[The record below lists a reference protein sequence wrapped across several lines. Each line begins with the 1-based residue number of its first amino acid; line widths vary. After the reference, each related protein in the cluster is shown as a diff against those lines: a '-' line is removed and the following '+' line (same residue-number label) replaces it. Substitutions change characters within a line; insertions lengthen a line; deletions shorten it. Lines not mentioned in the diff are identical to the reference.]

1 MTEHAAS
8 LVLGRDLTG
17 DWNLASR
24 REWLV
29 TNNLGGFA
37 AGTVSGAN
45 TRRYHGLLVASLTPP
60 VQRTVLLAKVD
71 VRVNYQGRSVELG
84 ANEFSGGVIHPQ
96 GYAHIESFRLLQ
108 GIPTWRYAIGDALLE
123 QQIFMAPL
131 THSSYLGLRLLRAGA
146 AIDIALQPLCTYRD
160 YHSQLRGERDFRVDA
175 APSSC
180 TVLAFDGARALHLSI
195 DQGSFEP
202 GGDWYWNFFH
212 RRESERGLDAVEDL
226 FMPGRFAT
234 RLVYG
239 EHRFFVASIEAL
251 APAAGLGVLAQLA
264 GKSELLTAALPAGAP
279 SWVRQL
285 ALASDQFLVRRE
297 VLSQRGS
304 SVIAGYP
311 WFTDWG
317 RDAMIALPGL
327 TSTLGRHDIA
337 LEIIETFTRCVDHGM
352 LPNRF
357 PDGNEPPE
365 YNTADATL
373 WLFHALSEYLD
384 STHDGRLP
392 QRLLP
397 TLLNIIQAH
406 VEGTRFGIGVDP
418 SDGLLRA
425 GEHGVQLTWMDAKV
439 GDWVVTPRI
448 GKCVEVNALW
458 LNALQ
463 VTARLAAQVGNVPA
477 AQQCQTLLAHAS
489 AHFDRF
495 WNAQRGCLYDVIDV
509 DGTAACD
516 ASMRP
521 NQLFAV
527 SLPFSPLQPEQ
538 MRAVV
543 DACAGQLLTS
553 YGLRSLGPHE
563 PAYVGHYQGDVWH
576 RDGAYHQ
583 GTVWSWLLGPFA
595 LAHYRVYGDAA
606 AALSFLDPVGDH
618 LRDACLGSI
627 SEIFDGDAP
636 HVARGC
642 FAQAWSVAEV
652 LRAWVH
658 LERLK
663 ARTMG
668 RRDDAHD

>member
-1 MTEHAAS
+1 M
-8 LVLGRDLTG
+8 LVLGRDITG

-45 TRRYHGLLVASLTPP
+45 TRRYHGLLIASLAPP
-60 VQRTVLLAKVD
+60 VQRTLLLAKVD
-71 VRVNYQGRSVELG
+71 VRVDYRGRSVELA
-84 ANEFSGGVIHPQ
+84 ANEFTGGVIHPQ

-108 GIPTWRYAIGDALLE
+108 GVPTWRYAIGDALLE

-131 THSSYLGLRLLRAGA
+131 SHSSYLGLRLLRAGA
-146 AIDIALQPLCTYRD
+146 EMEVALQPLCSYRD
-160 YHSQLRGERDFRVDA
+160 YHSQLRGAHDFKVHGAR
-175 APSSC
+175 SSC
-180 TVLAFDGARALHLSI
+180 TVLAFDGARALQLSI
-195 DQGSFEP
+195 DDGSFEP
-202 GGDWYWNFFH
+202 GSDWYWNFLH
-212 RRESERGLDAVEDL
+212 QRESERGLDAVEDL
-226 FMPGRFAT
+226 FTPGRFVS
-234 RLVYG
+234 RLQVG
-239 EHRFFVASIEAL
+239 EHRFFVASIEPS
-251 APAAGLGVLAQLA
+251 APAAVPGLQVLAQLA
-264 GKSELLTAALPAGAP
+264 DKSELLTAALPAGAP
-279 SWVRQL
+279 PWVRQL
-285 ALASDQFLVRRE
+285 ALASDQFLIGRE
-297 VLSQRGS
+297 VLNQRGS

-327 TSTLGRHDIA
+327 TTTLGRHAIA
-337 LEIIETFTRCVDHGM
+337 LEIIETFVRCVDRGM

-365 YNTADATL
+365 YNTVDATL
-373 WLFHALSEYLD
+373 WFFHALAEYLD

-392 QRLLP
+392 RRLLP

-418 SDGLLRA
+418 EDGLLRA

-463 VTARLAAQVGNVPA
+463 VTARLAAQLGNAPA
-477 AQQCQTLLAHAS
+477 AQHCQALLAHAS

-495 WNAQRGCLYDVIDV
+495 WDARRQCLYDVIDV
-509 DGTAACD
+509 DGTTHCD

-527 SLPFSPLQPEQ
+527 SLPFSPLRPEQ

-543 DACAGQLLTS
+543 DACAGHLLTS
-553 YGLRSLGPHE
+553 YGLRSLGTHD

-606 AALSFLDPVGDH
+606 AAQSLLDPIADH

-636 HVARGC
+636 HCARGC

-652 LRAWVH
+652 LRVWVQ

-663 ARTMG
+663 VRPTARP
-668 RRDDAHD
+668 